1 MKQGAGR
8 RSDRFAED
16 TILRASQRSGTT
28 PLLDPAACSVVFLMP
43 SQHDRLTQPRRAYG
57 SYQRKTAT
65 LTSAA
70 QIATVPTF
78 LCCQAVEPE
87 AVGDRDRTF
96 TYESHGCIW
105 KNEAFL
111 RALDAEDRS
120 ALVLAGYWFDLHV
133 TAAALYALADC
144 YDVYIPL
151 DASPGRSREAT
162 RLAETRLFQAGAT
175 ALLTEQI
182 IREWAIEISD
192 AKRQAELTALMDD
205 KR

>member
-1 MKQGAGR
+1 MKERAGP
-8 RSDRFAED
+8 RFDKFVGD
-16 TILRASQRSGTT
+16 TLLQASQRCGAT
-28 PLLDPAACSVVFLMP
+28 PLLDPAACSVVFLVP
-43 SQHDRLTQPRRAYG
+43 SQHDRLPQSKRAYG

-78 LCCQAVEPE
+78 LCHQVEKPE
-87 AVGDRDRTF
+87 FAGNPGRTF
-96 TYESHGCIW
+96 TYETNGCIW

-111 RALDAEDRS
+111 KALDAEDRS
-120 ALVLAGYWFDLHV
+120 ALVLAGYWLDV
-133 TAAALYALADC
+133 DITAAALYALADC

-175 ALLTEQI
+175 VLLTEQI
-182 IREWAIEISD
+182 VREWAIETSNTMQR
-192 AKRQAELTALMDD
+192 AALTALM
-205 KR
+205 K

>member
-8 RSDRFAED
+8 RSDRLAGD
-16 TILRASQRSGTT
+16 TILRASHRCGRT
-28 PLLDPAACSVVFLMP
+28 PLLDPAACIVVLLAP
-43 SQHDRLTQPRRAYG
+43 SQRDRLTQSKRAYG

-70 QIATVPTF
+70 RIAAIPTF
-78 LCCQAVEPE
+78 FCCQAAEPE
-87 AVGDRDRTF
+87 AAGDPDRTF
-96 TYESHGCIW
+96 TYEAQGFIW

-120 ALVLAGYWFDLHV
+120 ALVLAGYWFDCHV
-133 TAAALYALADC
+133 AAAALYALADC

-151 DASPGRSREAT
+151 DASPGRSREAM

-175 ALLTEQI
+175 ALLTEQVI
-182 IREWAIEISD
+182 YEWAIEISD
-192 AKRQAELTALMDD
+192 AKRQAELTALIDD
-205 KR
+205 

>member
-1 MKQGAGR
+1 MPMKQGAGR
-8 RSDRFAED
+8 RSDRFSGEA
-16 TILRASQRSGTT
+16 ILRASHRRGAT
-28 PLLDPAACSVVFLMP
+28 PLLDPAACSVVLLVP
-43 SQHDRLTQPRRAYG
+43 SHQPKRAYD

-87 AVGDRDRTF
+87 AVGDPDRTF
-96 TYESHGCIW
+96 TYEAHGCIW

-120 ALVLAGYWFDLHV
+120 VLVLAGYWFDLDV

-162 RLAETRLFQAGAT
+162 RLAETRLFQGGAK
-175 ALLTEQI
+175 AVLKEQN

-192 AKRQAELTALMDD
+192 AKRQAELAALMDD